1 MKGKKHWQK
10 SNNIKTAN
18 KINAEH
24 SKSKMIYRNKHTKKK
39 LVEKLNQIWKKIV
52 KSKCSNKYKKC
63 FKNKYSKEIKNHNML
78 EYSKITEIMKKITS
92 SNIKI
97 K

>member
-24 SKSKMIYRNKHTKKK
+24 SKSKMIYRNKHKKK
-39 LVEKLNQIWKKIV
+39 PDENLNQ
-52 KSKCSNKYKKC
+52 KCKKKC
-63 FKNKYSKEIKNHNML
+63 EKQML
-78 EYSKITEIMKKITS
+78 Q
-92 SNIKI
+92 
-97 K
+97 